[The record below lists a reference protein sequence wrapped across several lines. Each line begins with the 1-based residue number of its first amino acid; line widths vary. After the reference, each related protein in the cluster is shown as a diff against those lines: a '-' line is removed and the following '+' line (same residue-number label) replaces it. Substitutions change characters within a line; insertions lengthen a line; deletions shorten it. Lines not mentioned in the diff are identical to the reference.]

1 MTIAVE
7 LLFMFV
13 FSHLLT
19 AFFDDASHDL
29 PSFLYSTNPQSHWSG
44 FSVLLKVPEFW

>member
-13 FSHLLT
+13 FSHLLP
-19 AFFDDASHDL
+19 AFLHHASHDL
-29 PSFLYSTNPQSHWSG
+29 PSFLYLTNPQSHWSE
-44 FSVLLKVPEFW
+44 FSVHLKVPEVW